1 MSSNNKL
8 TRRNDLVWR
17 EIDGEVVILSPDNK
31 SMHTFNDI
39 GSRIWILIDGEH
51 DLNDITDIISVEYGE
66 KKEIVR
72 KDLITYIEDLK
83 QLNLLE
89 G

>member
-1 MSSNNKL
+1 MSNNNKL
-8 TRRNDLVWR
+8 MRRNDLVWR

-31 SMHTFNDI
+31 YMHTFNDI

-51 DLNDITDIISVEYGE
+51 DLNDITDIISIEYGE